1 MRNDE
6 QMRHL
11 TRTVKLRKNTREAER
26 SGTVEQTIRGVEAGK
41 DVLATK
47 MEENDEMENTIK
59 QHDQKRKNDE
69 GTWNAQ
75 LNRRTTGKR
84 TGWPETKHRY
94 LKSRAVVK
102 LVNELNEIEYTPA
115 QTNPSL
121 RNHRPSYSVTQTNM
135 TYRDFL
141 GKESR
146 LCLWKKSTRVL
157 DENTI
162 LFHLQ
167 KYSREEMEIILSI

>member
-47 MEENDEMENTIK
+47 MEENDERENPIK

-75 LNRRTTGKR
+75 LNKRTTGKR
-84 TGWPETKHRY
+84 TG
-94 LKSRAVVK
+94 
-102 LVNELNEIEYTPA
+102 
-115 QTNPSL
+115 
-121 RNHRPSYSVTQTNM
+121 
-135 TYRDFL
+135 
-141 GKESR
+141 
-146 LCLWKKSTRVL
+146 
-157 DENTI
+157 
-162 LFHLQ
+162 
-167 KYSREEMEIILSI
+167 